1 LDTPDWFQISLNGDH
16 FTSGMRRVTHG
27 ANPMPDHQVQGQS
40 ADGQHPK
47 LCGLGLTNGRSRLG
61 HSSAQAL
68 RASDAV
74 PEQYPSSLTPH
85 VRHSLQ
91 AMALCQMLVERG
103 MDINH
108 GNVAWSNLEVNLQ
121 GQ

>member
-1 LDTPDWFQISLNGDH
+1 
-16 FTSGMRRVTHG
+16 
-27 ANPMPDHQVQGQS
+27 MPDHQVQGQS